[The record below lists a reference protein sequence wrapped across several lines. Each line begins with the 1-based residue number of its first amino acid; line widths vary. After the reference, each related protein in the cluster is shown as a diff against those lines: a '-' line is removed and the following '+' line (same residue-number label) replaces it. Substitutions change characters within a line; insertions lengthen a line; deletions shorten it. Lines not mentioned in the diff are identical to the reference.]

1 MSPEAL
7 KVRQRRTARLVLGF
21 VATCLASVLFLSGDG
36 ISGAALAQETPSDK
50 SSAPESASPSR
61 SASPSDSGS
70 PSSASPSGSGS
81 PSSSQSGSASPS
93 ASSSPS
99 QSSPPGPAARTVTL
113 EISGTDTGGGPRV
126 RLAGRIDSDDP
137 TCEDLELVE
146 IRRRVHGT
154 TSETDFIE
162 VETGLDGSFS
172 VSFRARQSADY
183 RAVAPGDDRCAGA
196 ASSPVTFLVRVTVRI
211 SASDRSPRRGDV
223 VRFVVKVAP
232 EHEGTRVVLE
242 RRKGKRF
249 VRVATGDL
257 DEDSWAVF
265 RVSADWRGTRKFRA
279 RWPGQDDDHEAGTS
293 RVLEVQTERLQFP
306 NRP

>member
-36 ISGAALAQETPSDK
+36 ITGAALAQETTPDK
-50 SSAPESASPSR
+50 SSASESASPSR
-61 SASPSDSGS
+61 SDSGS
-70 PSSASPSGSGS
+70 PSGSASPSGSGS
-81 PSSSQSGSASPS
+81 PSSSQSQSASPS
-93 ASSSPS
+93 GSSSPT
-99 QSSPPGPAARTVTL
+99 QSSPPRPASRTVTL
-113 EISGTDTGGGPRV
+113 EASRSGTRV
-126 RLAGRIDSDDP
+126 SLAGQVFSEDSSCQDF
-137 TCEDLELVE
+137 ELVE

-162 VETGLDGSFS
+162 VETGMDGSFS
-172 VSFRARQSADY
+172 VTFRPRQSADY
-183 RAVAPGDDRCAGA
+183 RAVAPDHDRCAGA

-232 EHEGTRVVLE
+232 EHPGTRVVLE
-242 RRKGKRF
+242 RKKGKRF
-249 VRVATGDL
+249 VWVAAADL

-265 RVSADWRGTRKFRA
+265 RVSANWRGTRKFRA
-279 RWPGQDDDHEAGTS
+279 RWANQDDDHEAGTS
-293 RVLEVQTERLQFP
+293 RVLEIRVGTTVIR
-306 NRP
+306 